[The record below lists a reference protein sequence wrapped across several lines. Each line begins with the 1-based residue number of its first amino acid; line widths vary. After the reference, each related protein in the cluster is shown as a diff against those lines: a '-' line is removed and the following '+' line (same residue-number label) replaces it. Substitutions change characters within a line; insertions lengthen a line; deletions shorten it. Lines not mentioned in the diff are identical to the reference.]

1 MGPAAGAGSGGTEH
15 AREGATV
22 GVRPRLNVR
31 CGRCGRPREGLRHV
45 CRSNS
50 ARKATIKL
58 TPVLGTCS
66 RCGKPYGNPLTHTC
80 RPKSDFRGRRAA
92 FGRKARARARAEAR
106 AAERAKQQ
114 AKITAV
120 RERERERSRA
130 RAARLKA
137 RYEARLAA
145 ARAKAKEPHKSPE
158 PKPARPRRPP
168 HEYQSCADND
178 CMRPVCVA
186 YKEGYRDGYQ
196 QGYQQGYEAG
206 FERGFAEGPASCPR
220 PHHG

>member
-1 MGPAAGAGSGGTEH
+1 M
-15 AREGATV
+15 
-22 GVRPRLNVR
+22 GVRPRLSVR
-31 CGRCGRPREGLRHV
+31 CGRCGKPREGLRHV

-80 RPKSDFRGRRAA
+80 RQKTDFRSRRAA
-92 FGRKARARARAEAR
+92 FGRKARARVAAAARK
-106 AAERAKQQ
+106 AEREKQR

-130 RAARLKA
+130 QAARLKA

-145 ARAKAKEPHKSPE
+145 AKAKAKEPHKSPE
-158 PKPARPRRPP
+158 QPKPARLRRPP
-168 HEYQSCADND
+168 HEYQACADND

-186 YKEGYRDGYQ
+186 FKEGYKEGYRDGYQ
-196 QGYQQGYEAG
+196 Q
-206 FERGFAEGPASCPR
+206 
-220 PHHG
+220 

>member
-1 MGPAAGAGSGGTEH
+1 M
-15 AREGATV
+15 
-22 GVRPRLNVR
+22 GVRPRLSVR

-80 RPKSDFRGRRAA
+80 RQKTGFRARKTA
-92 FGRKARARARAEAR
+92 FSRKARTRARAAAR
-106 AAERAKQQ
+106 NAERDKQR

-130 RAARLKA
+130 QVARLKA
-137 RYEARLAA
+137 RYEVRLAA
-145 ARAKAKEPHKSPE
+145 AKAKAAEPHKSPAQ
-158 PKPARPRRPP
+158 PKAARPRRPP

-178 CMRPVCVA
+178 CLRPVCVA
-186 YKEGYRDGYQ
+186 FKEGYRDGDRDGYQ
-196 QGYQQGYEAG
+196 QGY
-206 FERGFAEGPASCPR
+206 ERGFAEGLASCPR
-220 PHHG
+220 PHNG